1 MSDTGLYVGYN
12 YERVGYLIQ
21 HKLKGLYKEFL
32 NT

>member
-1 MSDTGLYVGYN
+1 MSDTGYN